1 MIVIALDIELN
12 QPSRKIIQI
21 GAAAFD
27 ARSAA
32 LIDRFMVYVNPGE
45 PISPEITR
53 LTGITDQDVSNG
65 LTIDEAYNSLKAF
78 HKKHK
83 PFRNPIVWGSGTRND
98 SSTIHDEYVSSLCP
112 PMGGIAVE
120 SIPENFMGFR
130 VIDVKSIYQSVAI
143 FENSQYSG
151 GLKDVMKKL
160 GMEFEGQE
168 HQALPD
174 AMNTFRVWYHL
185 MRIFHDGKVAQKKK
199 S

>member
-1 MIVIALDIELN
+1 MNIIALDIELN

-21 GAAAFD
+21 GAACFD
-27 ARSAA
+27 ARSAT
-32 LIDRFMVYVNPGE
+32 LMDRFNVYVNPGE
-45 PISPEITR
+45 PINPEITR
-53 LTGITDQDVSNG
+53 LTGITDKDVSNG
-65 LTIDEAYNSLKAF
+65 LTIDEAYNELKAF

-83 PFRNPIVWGSGTRND
+83 PFRNPIVWGSGVRND
-98 SSTIHDEYVSSLCP
+98 SSTIHDEYVASL
-112 PMGGIAVE
+112 GNIYTVD
-120 SIPENFMGFR
+120 IPENFMGFR